1 MLLLYSPANV
11 VKFDGN
17 LIDTLDEGCDSLWL
31 LAA

>member
-11 VKFDGN
+11 VKFDRN
-17 LIDTLDEGCDSLWL
+17 LIGTLDEGCDSLSL